1 MMLAAIMFR
10 VAIVLLAFASSLAA
24 HASEKRVAL
33 VIGNSSYKSA
43 PALDNTLHDAELISN
58 ALKSVG
64 FEVLD
69 GRNLSRDGMGKMLGR
84 FAKMVQGADAGL
96 VYYAG
101 HSLQFDGENYLLP
114 VDAEIVDEFGLR
126 FEATRLEDIISTL
139 RYSGGVQ
146 ILVLDACRN
155 NPFLSRLGRK
165 GTTRGV
171 EVRRGLAPVA
181 RSQGML
187 IAYATQSNDVATDGE
202 GRNSPFTEALAREI
216 AKPGQ
221 EIATLFRNVQ
231 MQVYAATKGQQLPE
245 LSVSLLGE
253 FYLNTGETDLDAWK
267 KLSLSDDRAQL
278 EAFIK
283 KYPDSGWVT
292 AAKMRLSDLAE
303 KALFLQEF
311 AQRERAIK
319 ELNQRAEQLETKIK
333 EAQKR
338 RDEAKEQLASRAEAS
353 SPPPSVGK
361 NDSNKVEPEL
371 SKSERE
377 RLAATVQEQQSLV
390 LTFSAERQRIEAEK
404 KAAEQTSN
412 ERLQTQTWVPDAGP
426 PQEKSASG
434 NMTGAAFPQ
443 MPPYAGP
450 LANAQKTAASK
461 CADILARLQLGEQSQ
476 SDLNALKQ
484 CER

>member
-1 MMLAAIMFR
+1 MFR
-10 VAIVLLAFASSLAA
+10 VAIVLLALALSLAA
-24 HASEKRVAL
+24 QAAEKRVAL

-69 GRNLSRDGMGKMLGR
+69 GRNLGRDGMGKMLGR
-84 FAKMVQGADAGL
+84 FAKMVQGAEAGL

-114 VDAEIVDEFGLR
+114 VDAEIEDEFGLR

-303 KALFLQEF
+303 RARFLQEF
-311 AQRERAIK
+311 AQREGVIK
-319 ELNQRAEQLETKIK
+319 ELNQKAEQLETKIK
-333 EAQKR
+333 EAQKK
-338 RDEAKEQLASRAEAS
+338 RDQAKEQLASRAEAS
-353 SPPPSVGK
+353 SPPPSDK
-361 NDSNKVEPEL
+361 NDSNKVEPES

-390 LTFSAERQRIEAEK
+390 LTLSAERQRIEAEK

-412 ERLQTQTWVPDAGP
+412 ERLQTQTWVPDTGP

-434 NMTGAAFPQ
+434 NMTGAVFPQ
-443 MPPYAGP
+443 MPPHAGP
-450 LANAQKTAASK
+450 PANAQKTAASK